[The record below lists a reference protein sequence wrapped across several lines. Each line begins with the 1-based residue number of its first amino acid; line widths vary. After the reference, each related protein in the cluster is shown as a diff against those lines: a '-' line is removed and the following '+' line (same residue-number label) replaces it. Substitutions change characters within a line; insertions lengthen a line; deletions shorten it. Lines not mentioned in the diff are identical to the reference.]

1 MTSKIFLK
9 LIIAIGVSELAGA
22 VGSFFT
28 TPSISGWYAN
38 LARPEFAPP
47 NWIFAPVW
55 TTLFA
60 LMGIAAGLVW
70 IKIDSR
76 FRENDKE
83 GSNKK
88 VKIALGI
95 FIGQLVLNTLWSII
109 FFGLHS
115 PAGAFIEIIF
125 LWLAILATI
134 ISFAKVSRAASWLL
148 LPYILWVS
156 FAAYLNYA
164 IWILN

>member
-1 MTSKIFLK
+1 MTSKNFLK
-9 LIIAIGVSELAGA
+9 LIIAIGVSELAG
-22 VGSFFT
+22 VIGSIFT

-38 LARPEFAPP
+38 LVRPEFAPP

-60 LMGIAAGLVW
+60 LMGIAAFLVW
-70 IKIDSR
+70 KRGLGD
-76 FRENDKE
+76 
-83 GSNKK
+83 KK
-88 VKIALGI
+88 VKIALVI
-95 FIGQLVLNTLWSII
+95 FLVQLILNTFWSII

-115 PAGAFIEIIF
+115 PGGALIEMIF

-134 ISFAKVSRAASWLL
+134 IAFAKISKPAAWLL

-156 FAAYLNYA
+156 FAGYLNFS
-164 IWILN
+164 IWMLN

>member
-1 MTSKIFLK
+1 MTSKNFLK
-9 LIIAIGVSELAGA
+9 LIIAILVSEAAGII
-22 VGSFFT
+22 GSIFT

-38 LARPEFAPP
+38 LVKPEFAPP

-60 LMGIAAGLVW
+60 LMGIAAFLVW
-70 IKIDSR
+70 KRGLD
-76 FRENDKE
+76 D
-83 GSNKK
+83 KK

-95 FIGQLVLNTLWSII
+95 FIGQLALNTLWSII

-115 PAGAFIEIIF
+115 PAGAFLEIIF

-134 ISFAKVSRAASWLL
+134 IAFAKISRAAAWILA
-148 LPYILWVS
+148 PYILWVS

-164 IWILN
+164 IWTLNK

>member
-1 MTSKIFLK
+1 MTSKNFLK
-9 LIIAIGVSELAGA
+9 LIIAILVSEAAGII
-22 VGSFFT
+22 GSIFT
-28 TPSISGWYAN
+28 TPSIQTWYAN
-38 LARPEFAPP
+38 LLRPEFSPP

-60 LMGIAAGLVW
+60 LMGIAAFLVW
-70 IKIDSR
+70 KRGLGD
-76 FRENDKE
+76 
-83 GSNKK
+83 KK
-88 VKIALGI
+88 VKIALWI
-95 FIGQLVLNTLWSII
+95 FAGQLILNIFWSII

-115 PAGAFIEIIF
+115 PGGAFLEIIF

-134 ISFAKVSRAASWLL
+134 ISFAKISKPAAWLL

-164 IWILN
+164 IWILNK